1 MIVVDAN
8 VIAYAVIPGAKTTLA
23 LAAIER
29 DADWVA
35 PALWRSEF
43 RNILA
48 TSVRT
53 KRLVLRQALAAW
65 EQARGLVAETTLDV
79 DCEQVLRLSAQ
90 SGASAYDCEYVALA
104 RTLAIRLVTA
114 DAPLARRFPEVAID
128 LGRFVGEAGG
138 RVD

>member
-1 MIVVDAN
+1 VIVVDAN

-35 PALWRSEF
+35 PALWRSEL

-53 KRLVLRQALAAW
+53 KRLALKQALAAW
-65 EQARGLVAETTLDV
+65 EQAVGLVAETTLDV
-79 DCEQVLRLSAQ
+79 DCEQVLRLSAH

-114 DAPLARRFPEVAID
+114 DAALARRFPGVAID
-128 LGRFVGEAGG
+128 LGRFVGEA
-138 RVD
+138 VASD